1 MQNLL
6 ANKPVY
12 SCPIELM
19 WSDLDAYQ
27 HVSHIAYLRMIE
39 ECRSRWMESVP
50 SAWQGDDQGPVVA
63 NINIDYRQS
72 LYWPNT
78 VQVSLQAGAIGR
90 SSLTLAHELSTEGDQ
105 GRIVHAEASVTVV
118 WIDKRTGRPVPLP
131 ESIRQLAG
139 D

>member
-78 VQVSLQAGAIGR
+78 VHVSLQAGAIGR

>member
-6 ANKPVY
+6 AGKPVY
-12 SCPIELM
+12 RCDIELM

-39 ECRSRWMESVP
+39 ECRSRWMSSVP
-50 SAWQGDDQGPVVA
+50 SDWQGDDQGPVVA

-78 VQVSLQAGAIGR
+78 VQVTLQAQAIGR
-90 SSLTLAHELSTEGDQ
+90 SSLTLAHALCTEANGE
-105 GRIVHAEASVTVV
+105 RLTHAEASVTLV
-118 WIDKRTGRPVPLP
+118 WIDKRSGRPVPLP
-131 ESIRQLAG
+131 ACIRQLAG